1 MWQEGRSFTMTTE
14 LMYYANAF
22 KKLVLKSNIRTYA
35 EYARG
40 YYNLAMYTSH
50 KVDKQKYMRLAKKYT
65 DLGWKLQCEIE
76 ILDKVFE
83 KVNKNNY

>member
-1 MWQEGRSFTMTTE
+1 MRQEGGSFTMTKE

-22 KKLVLKSNIRTYA
+22 QRLVLKSNIRTYA

-40 YYNLAMYTSH
+40 YYNLAMHTSH
-50 KVDKQKYMRLAKKYT
+50 KVDKHKYMQLVKKYT
-65 DLGWKLQCEIE
+65 VLGRKLQCEME

-83 KVNKNNY
+83 GE

>member
-1 MWQEGRSFTMTTE
+1 MRQEGRSFTMTKE

-22 KKLVLKSNIRTYA
+22 KRLVLKLNIRTYA

-50 KVDKQKYMRLAKKYT
+50 KVDKHKYMQLVKKYT
-65 DLGWKLQCEIE
+65 DLGRKLQCEME
-76 ILDKVFE
+76 IFDKVFGDE
-83 KVNKNNY
+83 QK

>member
-1 MWQEGRSFTMTTE
+1 MWQEGRSFTMTKD

-22 KKLVLKSNIRTYA
+22 QKLVLKSNIRTYA

-40 YYNLAMYTSH
+40 YYNLAMCTSH
-50 KVDKQKYMRLAKKYT
+50 KVDKQKYMQLVKKYT
-65 DLGWKLQCEIE
+65 DLGRKLQCEIE

-83 KVNKNNY
+83 GEQNNY